1 MQRKVSTL
9 GGDRE
14 EQQKLLESHN
24 KDTQRLIN
32 KMDANRLRME
42 TDLQERIRRKREAKR
57 KAKDQE
63 VAKELQQK
71 RKERDELER
80 LELQRLE
87 EEEKHK
93 LETLQETMQ
102 EEEFAAM
109 PEDKEEEESEEEQ
122 TEEGE
127 LQEPVN
133 LALPLTEEQL
143 TSVLLSTPLYHKL
156 EQIRLLLQT
165 QPIVH
170 APQGQTGTEAYIDSK
185 DAMWVHDTVLRPVDI
200 AAIPVRAFVVYKF
213 GCCVIESLIAHCN
226 HQPVS
231 LLLADRIPPN
241 GHHSRNA
248 FRNSFAYDPHNKILY
263 MRLERLDN
271 VGEFILVLVHT
282 LSHIKI
288 GGFSDD
294 SDPSFV
300 REFYRALS
308 ICCSDL
314 FLSRYRHSSTLSLV
328 DRHREEDST
337 QTPAKVLE
345 SLFNS
350 AHRISEKL
358 AIIDEV
364 LDTRVMT
371 SIDLNGTEF
380 SHKSIM
386 QRLSGYS
393 EFQVGSKLRAFLDN
407 IEPEIRDLSDNQAQP
422 KVPSSQAEV
431 PTPDPAAKPRG
442 VLSTASPDQN
452 EASQSLTLR
461 GRDGALPVDKGHSIR
476 QRASTMHIDQY
487 KKFLQAQIQDL
498 RKKVNNLGNEYTQM
512 TRERV
517 KMTGRIQGLEDQLS
531 KKTKLLK
538 ELEHGTGKYET
549 QKQALKDVTSK
560 LSATKANLATLEIRI
575 TACAKRLDAF
585 KTQLEQKQSALE
597 DHLTEEAGEKL

>member
-1 MQRKVSTL
+1 MQQKVSTL

-109 PEDKEEEESEEEQ
+109 PEDKEEESEEEQ
-122 TEEGE
+122 TEAGE
-127 LQEPVN
+127 SQEPVN

-185 DAMWVHDTVLRPVDI
+185 DAMWVHDTLLRPVDI

-248 FRNSFAYDPHNKILY
+248 FRNSFAYDAHNKILY

-294 SDPSFV
+294 SDPSFI

-337 QTPAKVLE
+337 RNPAQVLE

-380 SHKSIM
+380 SHKNIM

-431 PTPDPAAKPRG
+431 PTLDPAAKPRG

-452 EASQSLTLR
+452 EASQSLTLQ

-476 QRASTMHIDQY
+476 QRASAMHIDQY
-487 KKFLQAQIQDL
+487 KQFLQAQIQDL
-498 RKKVNNLGNEYTQM
+498 REKVNSLGNEYTQM

-517 KMTGRIQGLEDQLS
+517 KMTSKIQGLEDQLS
-531 KKTKLLK
+531 KKSKLLK
-538 ELEHGTGKYET
+538 ELEHGSGEYET
-549 QKQALKDVTSK
+549 QKQALKDITSR

-597 DHLTEEAGEKL
+597 EHLTEEAGEKL